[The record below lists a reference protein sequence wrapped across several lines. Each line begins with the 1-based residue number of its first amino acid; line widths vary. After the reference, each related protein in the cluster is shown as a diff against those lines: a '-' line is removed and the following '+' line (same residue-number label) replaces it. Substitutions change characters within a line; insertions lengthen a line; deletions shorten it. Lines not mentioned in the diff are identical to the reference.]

1 MTENNLK
8 QAIDILEEMQQD
20 NTVSKN
26 VRMKISAM
34 QKDLQNSSKEEL
46 SLVVNR
52 IISELEEVSGDMN
65 LPMFVRTQ
73 IWSITGLLEPLC

>member
-20 NTVSKN
+20 SSVSKN